1 MRIIKPYIHNME
13 KTSLDEVI
21 LALEKTSPGQPFYVK
36 VDEGES
42 GEKVEVYIG

>member
-1 MRIIKPYIHNME
+1 MNGAN
-13 KTSLDEVI
+13 LDEVI
-21 LALEKTSPGQPFYVK
+21 MALEKTSPEQPFYVK